1 MQFYTLVI
9 KSLHL
14 GISLPSTLFLASTIL
29 FFSLSVVKIMLSF
42 SINRPSMQLLER
54 EGPNN
59 RSLITLSTKKI
70 MTNKLT
76 IAETNT
82 FHNRKRT

>member
-1 MQFYTLVI
+1 
-9 KSLHL
+9 
-14 GISLPSTLFLASTIL
+14 
-29 FFSLSVVKIMLSF
+29 MLSF

>member
-1 MQFYTLVI
+1 
-9 KSLHL
+9 
-14 GISLPSTLFLASTIL
+14 
-29 FFSLSVVKIMLSF
+29 MLSF

-70 MTNKLT
+70 TNKLT

-82 FHNRKRT
+82 FHNCKRT